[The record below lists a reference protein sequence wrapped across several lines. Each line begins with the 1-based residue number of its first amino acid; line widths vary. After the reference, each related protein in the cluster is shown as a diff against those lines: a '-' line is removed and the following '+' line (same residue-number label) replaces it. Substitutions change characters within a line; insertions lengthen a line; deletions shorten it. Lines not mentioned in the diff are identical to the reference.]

1 MHCVEYKFR
10 KAVTGMISLNSR
22 VLVAVSGG
30 PDSIVLLH
38 LFKKLSLENPNIKLA
53 IAHLNHLS
61 RGEDSN
67 KDSVFVVELGKKT
80 KLDTFV
86 EAIDVS
92 LLRKNTNT
100 SFQESARLIRYDFLR
115 RIFSQWKGDLIAL
128 GHNADD
134 QAETVLINLLRGS
147 GLLGLTGIRAQRDIF
162 IRPLHGCFRSEI
174 DDYIHAHDLKYCS
187 DETNFENKYLRNKVR
202 LELIPFLEL
211 YNPKIKSILTVTS
224 AILTDDE
231 DYLVKQ
237 VDEKLIEVDFRYC
250 ENSYTSLDIKLLNSQ
265 HPAMQKR
272 LVRHAIF
279 ISKGNLRSISVRHI
293 LEILRLVKCG
303 VSSKEIHLPN
313 DLVALFV
320 DGKLTFCNKSY
331 VEKVVKKKSSVVT
344 LSARINVPGFT
355 DIGFRGLGFNVSFLS
370 VDDFREFSLSPNIAY
385 FDYHKTG
392 PNLKMRLFRPG
403 DNFIPL
409 GMKGRKK
416 IKSFF
421 IDEKIDQD
429 ERKLIPFLTT
439 ENDFIIWIYEKRIG
453 ENYRVTDKTS
463 VIVKIEGV
471 MQPAL

>member
-10 KAVTGMISLNSR
+10 KAVTSMISLNSR

-38 LFKKLSLENPNIKLA
+38 LFKKLSLENSNIKLA

-313 DLVALFV
+313 GLVALFV

-439 ENDFIIWIYEKRIG
+439 ENDLIIWIYEKRIG

>member
-313 DLVALFV
+313 GLVALFV

>member
-38 LFKKLSLENPNIKLA
+38 LFKKLSLENSNIKLA

-237 VDEKLIEVDFRYC
+237 VDEKLIEVGFRYF

-279 ISKGNLRSISVRHI
+279 IFKGNLRSISVRHI

-313 DLVALFV
+313 GLVALFV

>member
-293 LEILRLVKCG
+293 LEILRLVKYG
-303 VSSKEIHLPN
+303 VSSKEIHMPN
-313 DLVALFV
+313 RLVALFV

-453 ENYRVTDKTS
+453 EDYRVTDKTS

>member
-1 MHCVEYKFR
+1 
-10 KAVTGMISLNSR
+10 MISLNSR

-38 LFKKLSLENPNIKLA
+38 LFKKLSLENSNIKLA

-313 DLVALFV
+313 GLVALFV

>member
-1 MHCVEYKFR
+1 
-10 KAVTGMISLNSR
+10 MISLNSR

-313 DLVALFV
+313 GLVALFV

>member
-38 LFKKLSLENPNIKLA
+38 LFKKLSLENSNIKLA

-313 DLVALFV
+313 GLVALFV

>member
-10 KAVTGMISLNSR
+10 KAVTDMISLNSR

-313 DLVALFV
+313 GLVALFV

>member
-1 MHCVEYKFR
+1 MV
-10 KAVTGMISLNSR
+10 SLDSR

-30 PDSIVLLH
+30 PDSVVLLH
-38 LFKKLSLENPNIKLA
+38 LFKKISLENLNIKLA

-67 KDSVFVVELGKKT
+67 NDSVFVAELGKNI
-80 KLDTFV
+80 KLNTFI
-86 EAIDVS
+86 EEIDVS
-92 LLRKNTNT
+92 LLRNNTNT

-115 RIFSQWKGDLIAL
+115 RVFSQWKGDLIAL

-174 DDYIHAHDLKYCS
+174 DDYISLHDLKFCS
-187 DETNFENKYLRNKVR
+187 DKTNFESKYLRNKVR

-211 YNPKIKSILTVTS
+211 YNPKIKSALSATS

-237 VDEKLIEVDFRYC
+237 VEEKLKEVDFRC
-250 ENSYTSLDIKLLNSQ
+250 GENNYTSLDIKLLNSQ
-265 HPAMQKR
+265 HPAIQKR

-279 ISKGNLRSISVRHI
+279 IAKGNLRSISTRHI
-293 LEILRLVKCG
+293 LEILRLVKCAVG
-303 VSSKEIHLPN
+303 PKEIHLPD
-313 DLVALFV
+313 DLVAFFIG
-320 DGKLTFCNKSY
+320 GKLTFCNNAY
-331 VEKVVKKKSSVVT
+331 GKKIIKKTASEIT

-355 DIGFRGLGFNVSFLS
+355 DIGFRGLGFNVSLHSIENFR
-370 VDDFREFSLSPNIAY
+370 DFSSSSNIAY

-392 PNLKMRLFRPG
+392 SNLKMRFFHPG
-403 DNFIPL
+403 DRFIPL

-421 IDEKIDQD
+421 IDEKIAQC

-439 ENDFIIWIYEKRIG
+439 ENDFIIWIYEKRIA

-463 VIVKIEGV
+463 KIIRVEGV
-471 MQPAL
+471 MQRAR

>member
-10 KAVTGMISLNSR
+10 KAVTDMISLNSR

-115 RIFSQWKGDLIAL
+115 RIFSQWKGNLIAL

-313 DLVALFV
+313 GLVALFV

>member
-10 KAVTGMISLNSR
+10 KAVKDMVSSDSR
-22 VLVAVSGG
+22 ILVAVSGG
-30 PDSIVLLH
+30 PDSVVLLH
-38 LFKKLSLENPNIKLA
+38 LFKKISLENSNLKLA
-53 IAHLNHLS
+53 VAHLNHLS

-67 KDSVFVVELGKKT
+67 KDAVFVVELGRKI

-86 EAIDVS
+86 EEIDVS

-174 DDYIHAHDLKYCS
+174 DDYISLHDLKFCS
-187 DETNFENKYLRNKVR
+187 DKTNFESKYLRNKVR

-211 YNPKIKSILTVTS
+211 YNPKIKSTLSVTS

-237 VDEKLIEVDFRYC
+237 VERKLIEVDFRC
-250 ENSYTSLDIKLLNSQ
+250 GENNYTSLDIKLLNSQ
-265 HPAMQKR
+265 HPAIQKR

-279 ISKGNLRSISVRHI
+279 IAKGNLRLISIRHI
-293 LEILRLVKCG
+293 MEILRLVKCNVG
-303 VSSKEIHLPN
+303 SKEIHLPD
-313 DLVALFV
+313 DLFAFFIG
-320 DGKLTFCNKSY
+320 GKLTFCNKAY
-331 VEKVVKKKSSVVT
+331 GKKIVEKNTSEVT

-355 DIGFRGLGFNVSFLS
+355 DIGFRGLGFNVSLLPIENFC
-370 VDDFREFSLSPNIAY
+370 EFSSSPNIAY

-392 PNLKMRLFRPG
+392 TNLKMRFFRPG
-403 DNFIPL
+403 DRFIPL

-421 IDEKIDQD
+421 IDEKISQD
-429 ERKLIPFLTT
+429 ERKLIPILTT
-439 ENDFIIWIYEKRIG
+439 ENDFIIWVYEKRIG
-453 ENYRVTDKTS
+453 ENYRLTDKTS
-463 VIVKIEGV
+463 KVIKIEGV
-471 MQPAL
+471 LRRAR

>member
-10 KAVTGMISLNSR
+10 KAVTDMISLNSR

-147 GLLGLTGIRAQRDIF
+147 GLLGLTGIPAQRDIF

-313 DLVALFV
+313 GLVALFV

>member
-10 KAVTGMISLNSR
+10 KAVTDMISLNSR

-237 VDEKLIEVDFRYC
+237 VDEKLIEVDFCYC

-313 DLVALFV
+313 GLVALFV

-439 ENDFIIWIYEKRIG
+439 ENDLIIWIYEKRIG

>member
-1 MHCVEYKFR
+1 VEYKFR

-313 DLVALFV
+313 GLVALFV

>member
-10 KAVTGMISLNSR
+10 KAVTDMISLNSR

-38 LFKKLSLENPNIKLA
+38 LFKKLSLENSNIKLA

-313 DLVALFV
+313 GLVALFV

>member
-10 KAVTGMISLNSR
+10 KAVKGMISLGGR

-30 PDSIVLLH
+30 PDSVVLLH
-38 LFKKLSLENPNIKLA
+38 LFKKISLENSNIKLA

-67 KDSVFVVELGKKT
+67 KDSVFVVELGKKI
-80 KLDTFV
+80 KLDIFV
-86 EAIDVS
+86 EEIDVS
-92 LLRKNTNT
+92 LLRKNINT

-115 RIFSQWKGDLIAL
+115 RTFNKWKGDLIAL

-174 DDYIHAHDLKYCS
+174 DDYIYVHDLKYRS
-187 DETNFENKYLRNKVR
+187 DETNFESKYLRNKVR
-202 LELIPFLEL
+202 LELIPYLEL
-211 YNPKIKSILTVTS
+211 YNPKIKSALTVTS

-237 VDEKLIEVDFRYC
+237 VEGKLIEVDFRC
-250 ENSYTSLDIKLLNSQ
+250 GENNYTSLDIKLLNSQ

-279 ISKGNLRSISVRHI
+279 IAKGNLRSISVRHI
-293 LEILRLVKCG
+293 LEILRLIKCG
-303 VSSKEIHLPN
+303 VGSKEIHLPGN
-313 DLVALFV
+313 LGAFFKG
-320 DGKLTFCNKSY
+320 GKLTFCNNAYGK
-331 VEKVVKKKSSVVT
+331 KVVKKTSSEVT
-344 LSARINVPGFT
+344 LSARINIPGFT
-355 DIGFRGLGFNVSFLS
+355 DIGFRGLGFNVSLLS
-370 VDDFREFSLSPNIAY
+370 IENFREFSSSPSIAY

-392 PNLKMRLFRPG
+392 PSLKMRLFRPG
-403 DNFIPL
+403 DRFIPL

-421 IDEKIDQD
+421 IDEKIALD

-439 ENDFIIWIYEKRIG
+439 ENDFIIWVYEKRIG

-463 VIVKIEGV
+463 KVIKIEGV
-471 MQPAL
+471 MQHTI

>member
-38 LFKKLSLENPNIKLA
+38 LFKKISLENPNIKLA

-92 LLRKNTNT
+92 LLRNNTNT

-115 RIFSQWKGDLIAL
+115 RIFSQWKGNLIAL

-293 LEILRLVKCG
+293 LEILRLVKCN

-313 DLVALFV
+313 GLVALFV

>member
-1 MHCVEYKFR
+1 MV
-10 KAVTGMISLNSR
+10 SLGSR

-30 PDSIVLLH
+30 SDSVVLLH
-38 LFKKLSLENPNIKLA
+38 LFKKLSLEDLNIKLA

-67 KDSVFVVELGKKT
+67 KDAVFVVELGKKIG
-80 KLDTFV
+80 LDTFV

-92 LLRKNTNT
+92 LLRKDTNT

-147 GLLGLTGIRAQRDIF
+147 GLLGLTGIRAQRDVF

-174 DDYIHAHDLKYCS
+174 DDYVSVHGLNFCS
-187 DETNFENKYLRNKVR
+187 DESNLQTKYLRNKIR
-202 LELIPFLEL
+202 LELIPSLEL
-211 YNPKIKSILTVTS
+211 YNPKIKAALTLTS

-231 DYLVKQ
+231 DYLAKQ
-237 VDEKLIEVDFRYC
+237 VERKLTEVDFC
-250 ENSYTSLDIKLLNSQ
+250 CDENNHTSLDIKLLNSQ

-279 ISKGNLRSISVRHI
+279 IAKGNLRSISVRHI
-293 LEILRLVKCG
+293 LEVLRLAKCG
-303 VSSKEIHLPN
+303 IGSKEIHLPD
-313 DLVALFV
+313 DLVSFFIG
-320 DGKLTFCNKSY
+320 GKLTFCNNTYGK
-331 VEKVVKKKSSVVT
+331 KVVQKTASEVN

-355 DIGFRGLGFNVSFLS
+355 DIGFRGLGFNVSLLS
-370 VDDFREFSLSPNIAY
+370 IENFREFSSSPNIAY

-392 PNLKMRLFRPG
+392 HKLKVRFFRSG
-403 DNFIPL
+403 DRFIPL

-421 IDEKIDQD
+421 IDEKIALG

-439 ENDFIIWIYEKRIG
+439 ENGFIIWVYEKRIG

-463 VIVKIEGV
+463 KIIRVEGV
-471 MQPAL
+471 IQRAI

>member
-10 KAVTGMISLNSR
+10 KAVKVMASLSSR

-38 LFKKLSLENPNIKLA
+38 LFKKISLENSNIKLA

-67 KDSVFVVELGKKT
+67 KDSVFVVELGKTT

-86 EAIDVS
+86 EEIDVS
-92 LLRKNTNT
+92 LLRKNINT
-100 SFQESARLIRYDFLR
+100 SFQESARIIRYDFLR
-115 RIFSQWKGDLIAL
+115 RILSQWKGDLIAL

-147 GLLGLTGIRAQRDIF
+147 GLLGLTGIPAQRDIF

-174 DDYIHAHDLKYCS
+174 DDYIYLHDLKYCS
-187 DETNFENKYLRNKVR
+187 DETNYESKYLRNKVR

-211 YNPKIKSILTVTS
+211 YNPKIKSALTVTS
-224 AILTDDE
+224 ALLTDDE

-237 VDEKLIEVDFRYC
+237 VKEKLIEVGFRC
-250 ENSYTSLDIKLLNSQ
+250 FENDYTSLNIKLLNSQ
-265 HPAMQKR
+265 HPAIKKR

-279 ISKGNLRSISVRHI
+279 IAKGNLRSISARHI
-293 LEILRLVKCG
+293 LEVLRLAKSG
-303 VSSKEIHLPN
+303 VCSKEIHLSG
-313 DLVALFV
+313 DLFAFFN
-320 DGKLTFCNKSY
+320 DGKLIFCNNAYGK
-331 VEKVVKKKSSVVT
+331 KFVKKTASEVT

-355 DIGFRGLGFNVSFLS
+355 DIGFRGLCFNVSLLS
-370 VDDFREFSLSPNIAY
+370 IENFREFSSSSNIAY

-392 PNLKMRLFRPG
+392 PNLKMRFFRPG
-403 DNFIPL
+403 DRFIPL

-421 IDEKIDQD
+421 IDEKIAQD

-439 ENDFIIWIYEKRIG
+439 ENDFIIWVYEKRIG

-463 VIVKIEGV
+463 KIIRIEGV
-471 MQPAL
+471 QQRAI

>member
-38 LFKKLSLENPNIKLA
+38 LFKKISLENSNIKLA

-67 KDSVFVVELGKKT
+67 RDSVFVVELGKKT

-128 GHNADD
+128 GHNVDD

-293 LEILRLVKCG
+293 LEILRLVKYG

-313 DLVALFV
+313 GLVALFV

-439 ENDFIIWIYEKRIG
+439 ENDLIIWIYEKRIG

>member
-38 LFKKLSLENPNIKLA
+38 LFKKISLENSNIKLA

-313 DLVALFV
+313 GLVALFV

>member
-313 DLVALFV
+313 GLVALFV

-370 VDDFREFSLSPNIAY
+370 VDDFREFSSSPNIAY

>member
-1 MHCVEYKFR
+1 
-10 KAVTGMISLNSR
+10 
-22 VLVAVSGG
+22 
-30 PDSIVLLH
+30 
-38 LFKKLSLENPNIKLA
+38 
-53 IAHLNHLS
+53 
-61 RGEDSN
+61 
-67 KDSVFVVELGKKT
+67 
-80 KLDTFV
+80 
-86 EAIDVS
+86 
-92 LLRKNTNT
+92 
-100 SFQESARLIRYDFLR
+100 
-115 RIFSQWKGDLIAL
+115 
-128 GHNADD
+128 
-134 QAETVLINLLRGS
+134 
-147 GLLGLTGIRAQRDIF
+147 
-162 IRPLHGCFRSEI
+162 
-174 DDYIHAHDLKYCS
+174 
-187 DETNFENKYLRNKVR
+187 
-202 LELIPFLEL
+202 
-211 YNPKIKSILTVTS
+211 
-224 AILTDDE
+224 
-231 DYLVKQ
+231 
-237 VDEKLIEVDFRYC
+237 
-250 ENSYTSLDIKLLNSQ
+250 
-265 HPAMQKR
+265 MQKM

-293 LEILRLVKCG
+293 LEILRLVKYG

-313 DLVALFV
+313 GLVALFV

-370 VDDFREFSLSPNIAY
+370 VNDFREFSLSPNIAY

>member
-38 LFKKLSLENPNIKLA
+38 LFKKLSLENSNIKLA

>member
-250 ENSYTSLDIKLLNSQ
+250 ENIYTSLDIKLLNSQ

>member
-10 KAVTGMISLNSR
+10 KAVKSMIPLGGR

-30 PDSIVLLH
+30 PDSVVLLH
-38 LFKKLSLENPNIKLA
+38 LFKKISLENSNIKLA

-61 RGEDSN
+61 RRENSYR
-67 KDSVFVVELGKKT
+67 DSVFVVDLGKKI
-80 KLDTFV
+80 KIDTFV
-86 EAIDVS
+86 EEIDVS
-92 LLRKNTNT
+92 LLKKNIST

-174 DDYIHAHDLKYCS
+174 DDYIFIHNLKYCS
-187 DETNFENKYLRNKVR
+187 DETNFESKYLRNKVR

-211 YNPKIKSILTVTS
+211 YNPKIKSALTVTS
-224 AILTDDE
+224 ALLTDDE
-231 DYLVKQ
+231 DYLVKE
-237 VDEKLIEVDFRYC
+237 VEGKLNEVDFHCC
-250 ENSYTSLDIKLLNSQ
+250 ENSYTSLDIKLLYSQ
-265 HPAMQKR
+265 HPAIQKR
-272 LVRHAIF
+272 LIRHAIF
-279 ISKGNLRSISVRHI
+279 IAKGSLRSISARHI
-293 LEILRLVKCG
+293 IEILRLVKSG
-303 VSSKEIHLPN
+303 VCSKEIHLPG
-313 DLVALFV
+313 DLVAFFN
-320 DGKLTFCNKSY
+320 DGKLRFCNNAYGK
-331 VEKVVKKKSSVVT
+331 KVVTKISSEVT

-355 DIGFRGLGFNVSFLS
+355 DIGFRGLGFRVSLLSIENFL
-370 VDDFREFSLSPNIAY
+370 EFSSSPNIAY

-392 PNLKMRLFRPG
+392 PNLKMRFFRPG
-403 DNFIPL
+403 DRFIPL

-421 IDEKIDQD
+421 IDEKIAPD

-439 ENDFIIWIYEKRIG
+439 ENDFIIWVYEKRIG
-453 ENYRVTDKTS
+453 ENYRITDKTS
-463 VIVKIEGV
+463 KIIRVEGV
-471 MQPAL
+471 QQRAL

>member
-22 VLVAVSGG
+22 VLLAVSGG

-237 VDEKLIEVDFRYC
+237 VDEKLIEVDFCYC

-313 DLVALFV
+313 GLVALFV

-471 MQPAL
+471 MQPSL

>member
-237 VDEKLIEVDFRYC
+237 VDEKLIEVDFCYC

-313 DLVALFV
+313 GLVALFV